1 MSAEVAIARE
11 HIRALQTEKPN
22 EKVKIRGAGGVK
34 KRWTRGVEEHGT
46 RPDEEREQG
55 IETQGRVGCRLKK
68 NFKLS
73 LRGSVEIQVQRWTDR
88 LYKPRTRSVWID

>member
-34 KRWTRGVEEHGT
+34 KRWTGGVEERGT
-46 RPDEEREQG
+46 RPNMERKQG
-55 IETQGRVGCRLKK
+55 VEMRGRVGC
-68 NFKLS
+68 
-73 LRGSVEIQVQRWTDR
+73 
-88 LYKPRTRSVWID
+88 

>member
-34 KRWTRGVEEHGT
+34 KRWTRGVEERETG
-46 RPDEEREQG
+46 PDEEREQG
-55 IETQGRVGCRLKK
+55 VEMRERVGC
-68 NFKLS
+68 
-73 LRGSVEIQVQRWTDR
+73 
-88 LYKPRTRSVWID
+88 